1 LAHLMHCV
9 APVTAGRYVIAAML
23 KESKKEE
30 GAMRIVT
37 IIGLVVLL
45 AATACSG
52 SSDTCNY
59 SNCPRPEWADTPPVL
74 GAVGIAQG
82 INIGMARKLATDS
95 GRQQLARQIAVKV
108 MGVLD
113 QSAQQV
119 VGANPGEITGHQY
132 AEEITRTLHKQFL
145 TGSRAVKFYT
155 DCCTGE
161 QYALVSIDQ
170 EGLANAANTAAKLA
184 AQKILKQAE
193 AKHQELS
200 DKMEEILAKEF
211 PGQ

>member
-1 LAHLMHCV
+1 
-9 APVTAGRYVIAAML
+9 
-23 KESKKEE
+23 
-30 GAMRIVT
+30 MRIVT
-37 IIGLVVLL
+37 ISGLVVLL
-45 AATACSG
+45 FALGCSG
-52 SSDTCNY
+52 GSDRCDY
-59 SNCPRPEWADTPPVL
+59 SDCPRPEWLDVPPAL
-74 GAVGIAQG
+74 GTVGIAQG
-82 INIGMARKLATDS
+82 INVGMARKLATDS

-119 VGANPGEITGHQY
+119 VGANAGEITGHQY

-161 QYALVSIDQ
+161 QYALVTIDQ
-170 EGLANAANTAAKLA
+170 EGLASAANTAARLA
-184 AQKILKQAE
+184 AQKILKHAE

-200 DKMEEILAKEF
+200 EKMVEILDKEF

>member
-1 LAHLMHCV
+1 MRNAVFFVLIVMVLHLVGC
-9 APVTAGRYVIAAML
+9 AGSQGQCDY
-23 KESKKEE
+23 
-30 GAMRIVT
+30 
-37 IIGLVVLL
+37 
-45 AATACSG
+45 
-52 SSDTCNY
+52 SD
-59 SNCPRPEWADTPPVL
+59 CPRPQWADVPPAL

-82 INIGMARKLATDS
+82 INVGMARKLATDS

-145 TGSRAVKFYT
+145 TGSRSSEFYT

-161 QYALVSIDQ
+161 QYALVVIDQ

-200 DKMEEILAKEF
+200 EKMVEILDKEF
-211 PGQ
+211 PGK

>member
-1 LAHLMHCV
+1 
-9 APVTAGRYVIAAML
+9 
-23 KESKKEE
+23 
-30 GAMRIVT
+30 MRIFT
-37 IIGLVVLL
+37 IISLIVLF
-45 AATACSG
+45 AVSACSG
-52 SSDTCNY
+52 GSDQCDY
-59 SNCPRPEWADTPPVL
+59 SDCPRPEWADVPPAL

-82 INIGMARKLATDS
+82 INVGMARKLATDS

-161 QYALVSIDQ
+161 QYALVTIDQ
-170 EGLANAANTAAKLA
+170 EGLASAANTAAKLA

-200 DKMEEILAKEF
+200 DKMVEILDKEF

>member
-1 LAHLMHCV
+1 MRQVMMFLMVGLLLSACG
-9 APVTAGRYVIAAML
+9 PAGP
-23 KESKKEE
+23 
-30 GAMRIVT
+30 GA
-37 IIGLVVLL
+37 
-45 AATACSG
+45 CDY
-52 SSDTCNY
+52 SD
-59 SNCPRPEWADTPPVL
+59 CPRPEWTDTPPVL

-82 INIGMARKLATDS
+82 INVGMARKLAVDN
-95 GRQQLARQIAVKV
+95 GRHELARQIATKV

-145 TGSRAVKFYT
+145 SGSKPVKYWR
-155 DCCTGE
+155 DCCTGD
-161 QYALVSIDQ
+161 QYALVTIDQ
-170 EGLANAANTAAKLA
+170 EGLLAGANMAAKAA

-193 AKHQELS
+193 AKHKQLS
-200 DKMEEILAKEF
+200 EKMEEIMEKEF